1 MQQSDAV
8 VFNSNVVVFRMA
20 VNHAKVQESIEELEN
35 DDYITPLDREA
46 RMLRLLAL
54 DCSDVIYVPE
64 TELSRYI
71 YYCKSI
77 S

>member
-8 VFNSNVVVFRMA
+8 VFRMVVD
-20 VNHAKVQESIEELEN
+20 HAKVRESLEELEN
-35 DDYITPLDREA
+35 DDGITPLDREA
-46 RMLRLLAL
+46 RMLGLRAL
-54 DCSDVIYVPE
+54 ECSDVIYVPE

-71 YYCKSI
+71 DYCKSI